1 MKIEDFD
8 RIHALGFWIT
18 IDWNLCFSI
27 DYMLDNEQINIL
39 VCSYEEWSPNIKFDD
54 VIELSCDIFYE
65 WYNDNKNK
73 IDNSPLIGV
82 KKVNNVIIN
91 GLMYFIPGVPMFYK
105 FIINILLNNISG
117 VY

>member
-8 RIHALGFWIT
+8 RIHSLGFWIV
-18 IDWNLCFSI
+18 IDWNLCFTI
-27 DYMLDNEQINIL
+27 DYMLDDEQINIL

-73 IDNSPLIGV
+73 IDNLSQKDFDDIVLG
-82 KKVNNVIIN
+82 
-91 GLMYFIPGVPMFYK
+91 
-105 FIINILLNNISG
+105 NITKRVRRNLNLDKLL
-117 VY
+117 

>member
-1 MKIEDFD
+1 MKTEDFD

-27 DYMLDNEQINIL
+27 DYMLDSEQINIL

-73 IDNSPLIGV
+73 IDNLSQNDFDDIVLG
-82 KKVNNVIIN
+82 
-91 GLMYFIPGVPMFYK
+91 
-105 FIINILLNNISG
+105 NITKRVRRNLNLDKLL
-117 VY
+117 

>member
-8 RIHALGFWIT
+8 RIHSLGFWIV
-18 IDWNLCFSI
+18 IDWNICFSI
-27 DYMLDNEQINIL
+27 DYLPPDEESINIL

-73 IDNSPLIGV
+73 IDNLSQ
-82 KKVNNVIIN
+82 NDFDDIIL
-91 GLMYFIPGVPMFYK
+91 G
-105 FIINILLNNISG
+105 NITKRVRRNLNLDKLL
-117 VY
+117 

>member
-8 RIHALGFWIT
+8 RIHSLGFWIT

-27 DYMLDNEQINIL
+27 DYMLDNEQININIL

-65 WYNDNKNK
+65 WYNENKDK
-73 IDNSPLIGV
+73 IDNLSQNDFDDIVLGNITKRVRRNLNLDKLI
-82 KKVNNVIIN
+82 
-91 GLMYFIPGVPMFYK
+91 
-105 FIINILLNNISG
+105 
-117 VY
+117 

>member
-8 RIHALGFWIT
+8 RIHSLGFWIT

-73 IDNSPLIGV
+73 IDNLSQTDFDDIVLG
-82 KKVNNVIIN
+82 
-91 GLMYFIPGVPMFYK
+91 
-105 FIINILLNNISG
+105 NITKRVRRNLNLDKLL
-117 VY
+117 

>member
-8 RIHALGFWIT
+8 RIHSLGFWIT
-18 IDWNLCFSI
+18 IDWNICFSI
-27 DYMLDNEQINIL
+27 DYLPPDEESINIL

-73 IDNSPLIGV
+73 IDNLSQ
-82 KKVNNVIIN
+82 NDFDDIIL
-91 GLMYFIPGVPMFYK
+91 G
-105 FIINILLNNISG
+105 NITKRVRRNLNLDKLL
-117 VY
+117 

>member
-39 VCSYEEWSPNIKFDD
+39 VCSYEEWSTNIKFDD

-73 IDNSPLIGV
+73 IDNLSQNDFDDIVLG
-82 KKVNNVIIN
+82 
-91 GLMYFIPGVPMFYK
+91 
-105 FIINILLNNISG
+105 NITKRVRRNLNLDKLL
-117 VY
+117 